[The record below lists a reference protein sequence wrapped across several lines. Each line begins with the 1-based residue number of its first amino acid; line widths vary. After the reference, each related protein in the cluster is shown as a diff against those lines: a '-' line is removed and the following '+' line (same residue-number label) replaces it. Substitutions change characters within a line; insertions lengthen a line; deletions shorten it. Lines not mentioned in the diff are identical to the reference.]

1 MSDDNCIDDR
11 NIGGDLL
18 KATAWVGRLGWIAFF
33 VLLVFFMLYALIQNA
48 KITPVLAVKDG
59 EIVGEIV
66 WYDRP
71 RSDEEIVVDI
81 SRWAKA
87 YFSQD
92 SDTIFEEAALALSA
106 LSDELKQQ
114 KMDEWGSDEIQKI
127 FGTNY
132 LAYIRDLQQQTRI
145 QFDASDQVK
154 LNHLENGGYSA
165 RLNGVVIV
173 SAELGGQPVTISFDT
188 TVYFETETYT
198 TNNTLGLNIY
208 KMEDN

>member
-1 MSDDNCIDDR
+1 MSDDNCIDDQ

-71 RSDEEIVVDI
+71 RSDEEIVVDV

-145 QFDASDQVK
+145 QFDASDQIK
-154 LNHLENGGYSA
+154 LSHLEGGEYSA

-173 SAELGGQPVTISFDT
+173 FAELGGQPVTIPFDT

-198 TNNTLGLNIY
+198 TNNTLGLHIY